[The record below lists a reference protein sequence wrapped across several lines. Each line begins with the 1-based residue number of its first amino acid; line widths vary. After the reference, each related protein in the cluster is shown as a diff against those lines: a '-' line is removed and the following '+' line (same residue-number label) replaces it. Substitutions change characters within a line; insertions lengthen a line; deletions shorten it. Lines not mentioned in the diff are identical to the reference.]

1 MEIEIYFLCSQEA
14 PPYGRG
20 SSLISVAGFWYP
32 YIWSMMTTKKIMV
45 VDDEDSIRQSLSDVL
60 KDEGFKVISARD
72 GHEALKLLDSI
83 PPDLVLLDIWMPGM
97 DGTEVLKRIKTAR
110 PGLQVI
116 MISGHGNIEAAVKAI
131 KLGAYDYIEKPLS
144 LEGIL
149 LTVKR
154 ALKEGG
160 KESSEFG
167 VPGARRA
174 GEELKSQIP
183 NHKFEAKKGR
193 ADRLQRT
200 IKKSIVI
207 GGQGLHSGGKTG
219 IILSPL
225 PANSG
230 IIFTGLSSEEM
241 VPAHLDYVYSTDY
254 ATTLKRGHVS
264 IMTIEHLMAVLH
276 IYRISNLL
284 IKIGSEVPIMDGSAA
299 DFCQMI
305 EDGGIEDQD
314 ETMDDII
321 IDNLY
326 SVGSP
331 ENGRYISIEPAHEL
345 TIHYVMD
352 YPPPIGKQEASFVLD
367 SPEVFRKEVA
377 PARTYGSVKDYGKL
391 EEMGLARGGRLSNVV
406 LIDEEKV
413 INTSLRFANEFAR
426 HKILDITGD
435 LYLLGRPVK
444 GKVFARMTG
453 HTENILLLKKIAQ
466 CKKC

>member
-1 MEIEIYFLCSQEA
+1 
-14 PPYGRG
+14 
-20 SSLISVAGFWYP
+20 
-32 YIWSMMTTKKIMV
+32 MTTKKIMV

-321 IDNLY
+321 IDNVY
-326 SVGSP
+326 SVGNP

>member
-1 MEIEIYFLCSQEA
+1 MI
-14 PPYGRG
+14 
-20 SSLISVAGFWYP
+20 
-32 YIWSMMTTKKIMV
+32 TTKKIMV

-72 GHEALKLLDSI
+72 GQEALKLLDST

-97 DGTEVLKRIKTAR
+97 DGTEVLKRIKTAH

-144 LEGIL
+144 LEGVL

-154 ALKEGG
+154 ALGEKREGEKIRG
-160 KESSEFG
+160 WEDE
-167 VPGARRA
+167 
-174 GEELKSQIP
+174 KSQLLNFSTSPSSVLTKNMGNIR
-183 NHKFEAKKGR
+183 NK
-193 ADRLQRT
+193 QRT

-241 VPAHLDYVYSTDY
+241 IPAHLDYVYSTDY

-321 IDNLY
+321 IDNVY
-326 SVGSP
+326 SVGNP

-352 YPPPIGKQEASFVLD
+352 YPPPIGKQEASFVLN

>member
-1 MEIEIYFLCSQEA
+1 
-14 PPYGRG
+14 
-20 SSLISVAGFWYP
+20 
-32 YIWSMMTTKKIMV
+32 MTTKKIMV

-72 GHEALKLLDSI
+72 GQEALKLLDSTQ
-83 PPDLVLLDIWMPGM
+83 PDLVLLDIWMPGM

-321 IDNLY
+321 IDNVY
-326 SVGSP
+326 SVGNP

>member
-144 LEGIL
+144 LEGVL

-160 KESSEFG
+160 KIISNFQFPISN
-167 VPGARRA
+167 
-174 GEELKSQIP
+174 LKSQIP

-321 IDNLY
+321 IDNVY
-326 SVGSP
+326 SVGNP

-406 LIDEEKV
+406 LIDEEKE

-435 LYLLGRPVK
+435 LYLIGRPVK

>member
-1 MEIEIYFLCSQEA
+1 
-14 PPYGRG
+14 
-20 SSLISVAGFWYP
+20 
-32 YIWSMMTTKKIMV
+32 
-45 VDDEDSIRQSLSDVL
+45 
-60 KDEGFKVISARD
+60 
-72 GHEALKLLDSI
+72 
-83 PPDLVLLDIWMPGM
+83 
-97 DGTEVLKRIKTAR
+97 
-110 PGLQVI
+110 
-116 MISGHGNIEAAVKAI
+116 
-131 KLGAYDYIEKPLS
+131 
-144 LEGIL
+144 
-149 LTVKR
+149 
-154 ALKEGG
+154 
-160 KESSEFG
+160 
-167 VPGARRA
+167 
-174 GEELKSQIP
+174 
-183 NHKFEAKKGR
+183 
-193 ADRLQRT
+193 
-200 IKKSIVI
+200 
-207 GGQGLHSGGKTG
+207 
-219 IILSPL
+219 
-225 PANSG
+225 
-230 IIFTGLSSEEM
+230 
-241 VPAHLDYVYSTDY
+241 
-254 ATTLKRGHVS
+254 
-264 IMTIEHLMAVLH
+264 
-276 IYRISNLL
+276 
-284 IKIGSEVPIMDGSAA
+284 
-299 DFCQMI
+299 MI

-321 IDNLY
+321 IDNVY
-326 SVGSP
+326 SVGNP

>member
-1 MEIEIYFLCSQEA
+1 
-14 PPYGRG
+14 
-20 SSLISVAGFWYP
+20 
-32 YIWSMMTTKKIMV
+32 MMTTKKIMV

-72 GHEALKLLDSI
+72 GQEALKLLDSTQ
-83 PPDLVLLDIWMPGM
+83 PDLVLLDIWMPGM
-97 DGTEVLKRIKTAR
+97 DGTEVLKRIKIAH

-144 LEGIL
+144 LEGVL

-154 ALKEGG
+154 ALGEKREGEKIRG
-160 KESSEFG
+160 WEDE
-167 VPGARRA
+167 
-174 GEELKSQIP
+174 KSQLLNFSTSPSSVLTKNMGNIR
-183 NHKFEAKKGR
+183 NK
-193 ADRLQRT
+193 QRT

-241 VPAHLDYVYSTDY
+241 IPAHLDYVYSTDY

-321 IDNLY
+321 IDNVY
-326 SVGSP
+326 SVGNP

-352 YPPPIGKQEASFVLD
+352 YPPPIGKQEASFVLN

>member
-1 MEIEIYFLCSQEA
+1 MRSMAVKSGTAHFCFRL
-14 PPYGRG
+14 
-20 SSLISVAGFWYP
+20 WYP
-32 YIWSMMTTKKIMV
+32 YIWSMITTKKIMV

-72 GHEALKLLDSI
+72 GQEALKLLDSTQ
-83 PPDLVLLDIWMPGM
+83 PDLVLLDIWMPGM

-154 ALKEGG
+154 ALGEREKT
-160 KESSEFG
+160 SSEFG
-167 VPGARRA
+167 VRSSEKIGA
-174 GEELKSQIP
+174 EVFVSISEKKNETP
-183 NHKFEAKKGR
+183 NSKLLTPNCH
-193 ADRLQRT
+193 QRT

-254 ATTLKRGHVS
+254 ATTLKRGHTS

-276 IYRISNLL
+276 VYRITNIL
-284 IKIGSEVPIMDGSAA
+284 IKIDREVPIMDGSAV

-305 EDGGIEDQD
+305 EDCGIDEQD
-314 ETMDDII
+314 EPLDDIV
-321 IDNLY
+321 IDKHYLA
-326 SVGSP
+326 GDIAD
-331 ENGRYISIEPAHEL
+331 GRFISIEPSPKF
-345 TIHYVMD
+345 TIQYTMD
-352 YPPPIGKQEASFVLD
+352 YPMPIGRQEANFILD
-367 SPEVFRKEVA
+367 NPEVFKKEVA
-377 PARTYGSVKDYGKL
+377 PARTYGSIKDYGRL
-391 EEMGLARGGRLSNVV
+391 EEMGLAKGGRLSNVV
-406 LIDEEKV
+406 LVDEEKV
-413 INTSLRFANEFAR
+413 INTSLRFTNEFAR
-426 HKILDITGD
+426 HKILDIVGD
-435 LYLLGRPVK
+435 LYLLGRPIRGGVT
-444 GKVFARMTG
+444 ARMTG
-453 HTENILLLKKIAQ
+453 HRENILLLRKIAE

>member
-1 MEIEIYFLCSQEA
+1 MRSMAVKLGTAHFCFRL
-14 PPYGRG
+14 
-20 SSLISVAGFWYP
+20 WYP
-32 YIWSMMTTKKIMV
+32 YIWSMITTKKIMV

-60 KDEGFKVISARD
+60 KDEGFKVISERD
-72 GHEALKLLDSI
+72 GQEALKLLDSTQ
-83 PPDLVLLDIWMPGM
+83 PDLVLLDIWMPGM

-154 ALKEGG
+154 ALGEREKT
-160 KESSEFG
+160 SSEFG
-167 VPGARRA
+167 VRSSEKIGA
-174 GEELKSQIP
+174 EVFVSISEKKNETP
-183 NHKFEAKKGR
+183 NSKLLTPNCH
-193 ADRLQRT
+193 QRT

-241 VPAHLDYVYSTDY
+241 IPAHLDYVYSTDY

-321 IDNLY
+321 IDNVY
-326 SVGSP
+326 SVGNP

>member
-1 MEIEIYFLCSQEA
+1 MI
-14 PPYGRG
+14 
-20 SSLISVAGFWYP
+20 
-32 YIWSMMTTKKIMV
+32 TTKKIMV

-72 GHEALKLLDSI
+72 GQEALKLLDSTQ
-83 PPDLVLLDIWMPGM
+83 PDLILLDIWMPGM

-321 IDNLY
+321 IDNVY
-326 SVGSP
+326 SVGNP

-426 HKILDITGD
+426 HKILYITGD

>member
-241 VPAHLDYVYSTDY
+241 IPAHLDYVYSTDY

-321 IDNLY
+321 IDNVY
-326 SVGSP
+326 SVGNP

>member
-1 MEIEIYFLCSQEA
+1 MRSMAVKLGTAHFCFRL
-14 PPYGRG
+14 
-20 SSLISVAGFWYP
+20 WYP
-32 YIWSMMTTKKIMV
+32 YIWSMITTKKIMV
-45 VDDEDSIRQSLSDVL
+45 VDDEDSIRQSLSDEL

-72 GHEALKLLDSI
+72 GQEALNLLDSTQ
-83 PPDLVLLDIWMPGM
+83 PDLILLDIWMPGM

-131 KLGAYDYIEKPLS
+131 KLGAYDYIDKTLS

-225 PANSG
+225 PANTG
-230 IIFTGLSSEEM
+230 INFTGLSSEEM

-321 IDNLY
+321 IDNVY
-326 SVGSP
+326 SVGNP

-377 PARTYGSVKDYGKL
+377 PARTYGKYPPFK
-391 EEMGLARGGRLSNVV
+391 E
-406 LIDEEKV
+406 
-413 INTSLRFANEFAR
+413 
-426 HKILDITGD
+426 
-435 LYLLGRPVK
+435 
-444 GKVFARMTG
+444 
-453 HTENILLLKKIAQ
+453 
-466 CKKC
+466 

>member
-1 MEIEIYFLCSQEA
+1 MI
-14 PPYGRG
+14 
-20 SSLISVAGFWYP
+20 
-32 YIWSMMTTKKIMV
+32 TTKKIMV

-72 GHEALKLLDSI
+72 GQEALKLLDSTQ
-83 PPDLVLLDIWMPGM
+83 PDLVLLDIWMPGM

-160 KESSEFG
+160 RESSEFG

-174 GEELKSQIP
+174 GAELKSQIP

-225 PANSG
+225 PPNSG
-230 IIFTGLSSEEM
+230 VIFTGLSSEEM

-321 IDNLY
+321 IDNVY
-326 SVGSP
+326 SVGNP

>member
-1 MEIEIYFLCSQEA
+1 
-14 PPYGRG
+14 
-20 SSLISVAGFWYP
+20 
-32 YIWSMMTTKKIMV
+32 MMTTKKIMV

-72 GHEALKLLDSI
+72 GQEALKLLDSTQ
-83 PPDLVLLDIWMPGM
+83 PDLVLLDIWMPGM

-154 ALKEGG
+154 ALGEKREGEKIRG
-160 KESSEFG
+160 WEDE
-167 VPGARRA
+167 
-174 GEELKSQIP
+174 KSQLLNFSTSPSSVLTKNMGNIR
-183 NHKFEAKKGR
+183 NK
-193 ADRLQRT
+193 QRT

-321 IDNLY
+321 IDNVY
-326 SVGSP
+326 SVGNP

-352 YPPPIGKQEASFVLD
+352 YPPPIGKQEASFVLN

>member
-1 MEIEIYFLCSQEA
+1 
-14 PPYGRG
+14 
-20 SSLISVAGFWYP
+20 
-32 YIWSMMTTKKIMV
+32 MMTTKKIMV

-72 GHEALKLLDSI
+72 GQEALKLLDSTQ
-83 PPDLVLLDIWMPGM
+83 PDLVLLDIWMPGM

-144 LEGIL
+144 LEGVL

-154 ALKEGG
+154 ALGEKREGEKIRG
-160 KESSEFG
+160 WEDE
-167 VPGARRA
+167 
-174 GEELKSQIP
+174 KSQLLNFSTSPSSVLTKNMGNIR
-183 NHKFEAKKGR
+183 NK
-193 ADRLQRT
+193 QRT

-225 PANSG
+225 PPNSG
-230 IIFTGLSSEEM
+230 VIFTGLSSEEM

-321 IDNLY
+321 IDNVY
-326 SVGSP
+326 SVGNP